1 MDLEDKQRAAI
12 SSQSVSPLTSNSSS
26 CPAEVKEARCE
37 REGWLFD
44 LQEEGAP
51 IKNKH
56 FLGKAKNK
64 SKKEK
69 QLSLASCGTGRR

>member
-12 SSQSVSPLTSNSSS
+12 LSQSVSPLTSNSSS

-37 REGWLFD
+37 QEGCLFD
-44 LQEEGAP
+44 LSEEGAP

-64 SKKEK
+64 NKRKNN
-69 QLSLASCGTGRR
+69 